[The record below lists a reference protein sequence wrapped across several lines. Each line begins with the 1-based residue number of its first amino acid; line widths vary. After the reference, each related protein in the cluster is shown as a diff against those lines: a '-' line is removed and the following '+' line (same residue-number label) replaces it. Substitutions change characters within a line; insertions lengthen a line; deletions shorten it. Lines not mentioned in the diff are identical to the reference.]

1 MKEITDKE
9 YELFQKLKKIWFHS
23 SPDRSGSFFICG
35 EAGEKDD
42 MGLPNAILVCPEMGS
57 NLTAIYERRND
68 KIFRSG
74 Q

>member
-23 SPDRSGSFFICG
+23 VPDKSGRYFICG

-42 MGLPNAILVCPEMGS
+42 HGLPNAILVCPQMGS
-57 NLTAIYERRND
+57 NLTAVYERPND

>member
-1 MKEITDKE
+1 MKEITDEE

-23 SPDRSGSFFICG
+23 KPDWSGSYFICG

-42 MGLPNAILVCPEMGS
+42 MGLPNAILVCPQMGS
-57 NLTAIYERRND
+57 NLTAVYERPND

>member
-23 SPDRSGSFFICG
+23 VPDKSRSYFICG

-42 MGLPNAILVCPEMGS
+42 HGLPNAILVCPEMGS
-57 NLTAIYERRND
+57 NLTAVYERPND

>member
-1 MKEITDKE
+1 MVEITDKE

-23 SPDRSGSFFICG
+23 KPDWSGSYFICG

-42 MGLPNAILVCPEMGS
+42 HGLPNAILVCPEMGS
-57 NLTAIYERRND
+57 NLTAVYERPND